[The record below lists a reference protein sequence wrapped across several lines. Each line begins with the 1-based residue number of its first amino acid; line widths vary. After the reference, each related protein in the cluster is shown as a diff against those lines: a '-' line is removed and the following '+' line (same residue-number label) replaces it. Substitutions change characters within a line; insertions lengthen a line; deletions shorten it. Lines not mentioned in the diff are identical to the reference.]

1 MAENNKTPS
10 VVKQELNTATV
21 GLNLDQSI
29 NQIPKGSLTYA
40 LNALMENFDGNSV
53 SYQNEP
59 GNEKCLDFPEDY
71 QLIAKH
77 AIIEKNKHIFFLTN
91 PLTGMSQIGYMDNN
105 NCEYKI
111 LGTSECF
118 GWDVNFPIHKI
129 VHRITNCSTE
139 IYWADNVARRYMDI
153 ENPPYKLSS
162 LSSVCDPIYTD
173 EIDCNKL
180 NLQPNFSIPELKAT
194 DVMSGGELKAGTYQF
209 AVQYSD
215 VNGIGYS
222 SYYSVT
228 NPLPIANPQIT
239 SVNFDYVVGKSIEI
253 EISNLDTRGQWQYFN
268 LAVIKTINAI
278 SSVELVGTYFV
289 DAETKK
295 IIYTGQNSTN
305 INLTINDIFEKYPY
319 YEQAED
325 ITSVQDILVWKGLT
339 SIDRVNYQKIANGI
353 TLQWQSY
360 RIPADETYADEL
372 NAANLRGYLRDE
384 IYPFELVFLLNNG
397 KQTDG
402 FHIPARQAN
411 TSDLTPVPNTNADFI
426 GEPDYYSGSVGYS
439 PYWKIYNTAVI
450 EGTSENYT
458 TDINYKGEYQYG
470 QFAYW
475 ESTERYPCNTDV
487 WGELANKPIRH
498 HKFPDVS
505 ISPIFESA
513 IYSGP
518 NMTMQ
523 KDAIFSLGVR
533 IDTSQIVSLINS
545 SDLTQAQ
552 KESIQGFKIV
562 RGDRSGNKSIVAKGM
577 LRNVGKY
584 AREGTEYYY
593 PNYPYNDL
601 STDPFLLTQSNAYT
615 ANAIEAG
622 NAVCRN
628 FSVTVTEITA
638 PSPFIVEYIDCY
650 TNTLVTKQAT
660 SVGETLNFCCL
671 DFPAPRIISGKGCFE
686 CHTYKIYE
694 IIPVGPFSADFNIY
708 FPTINA
714 LGTCGDPSP
723 YSSVC
728 DYCVNQTAP
737 NDCCTQPPN
746 KTLRGVT
753 GATRVNSLV
762 IPEWVPGGDENYT
775 ITEVGAV
782 GYDICVPKNLD
793 GFTTDD
799 SKYRHVF
806 NSPETSFGQPFLGN
820 VLKIENVI
828 YGAGKAHFVQ
838 VKKNALYKLISKEAQ
853 QDALV
858 SAEAIATI
866 GTFDATVLF
875 AAYQAYLTIY
885 TNGITRRNYAYSF
898 NSIASYDYSAQVD
911 NNIIST
917 SGFTG
922 IKQRPIEIAQYLIP
936 GVQNVGDNFNINN
949 YQRESSVYIKTSD
962 ENKLLSQ
969 TYTTYRICNN
979 NFVVSTQVFSYTDP
993 VLGVQTISIPFNT
1006 CSDVNSFTYPTLT
1019 SGNTTYTVYLL
1030 GTSSI
1035 NTLLDTPPLLFPNES
1050 PSIAA
1055 LGLEE
1060 DSRYVVSEK
1069 DCTKP
1074 EQEDDINVISYYA
1087 SLKNIF
1093 INQWGQ
1099 IYSYD
1104 TIDTGYQRDIVP
1116 YNAPIYET
1124 IFGGDTFISKFAF
1137 KTKIPFFIDNRVGAP
1152 DDSDIYYDELGNV
1165 AYPKYWFSSRSVLS
1179 DVVVNGVTMT
1189 NFLSAKAH
1197 NFDCPNSQTPVTTTG
1212 RTYYDGK
1219 MYLFAYGIPY
1229 FYCESSYNVDLRQ
1242 AFNNKE
1248 GDFFPHVSTGIP
1260 DDWVQESFVSIANDN
1275 TYYYNTTYSKQNKE
1289 NFFSHL
1295 PIDWSQ
1301 DLCLTYFPFRA
1312 IYSDVQNTDVNSRV
1326 NNWLIYRPTS
1336 SFDFPQN
1343 YGKLISLDGIQNK
1356 AVLARFENKS
1366 LLYNTMLTINT
1377 SNPQA
1382 AYIGNDTLFKSAP
1395 PIDFAETDLGYVGTQ
1410 NKFLLKIPQG
1420 QISVDAKRGQIFLIT
1435 GNGAID
1441 ISAAGSGL
1449 HMWFTEHL
1457 PFEILKTYPEI
1468 NIDNN
1473 YTSVGLHGVYDSK
1486 YDRVIITKLD
1496 YAPKVD
1502 GIEFDLID
1510 NKFYIDKVIGTSTI
1524 RTEVYLQDDEYF
1536 CNKGWTLSYNL
1547 NTKTWTSFHSYI
1559 PNWYIAENNFF
1570 YSGINN
1576 CCSTIDAIVATVLP
1590 EPSTTTTTSSST
1602 TTTSSSSTTSTT
1614 TTIYTGCDLEGTA
1627 SNIDCN
1633 LYGEAEEIT
1642 TTTTTTTATPT
1653 TTTTTTGEP
1662 TTTTTSTSSTTTTTT
1677 TIEPTTTTTTSSS
1690 STTTTT
1696 TTEPPEPTTTTTTT
1710 TQYPC
1715 ICYRW
1720 ENPTGGALDITYTVC
1735 EGVEATVSIPSLGV
1749 VTDCV
1754 QSGTTITVDPGIVW
1768 GICGGVAQPCLTE
1781 GDCSACTSPTT
1792 TTTTTT
1798 NLG

>member
-1 MAENNKTPS
+1 MAENNKTQN
-10 VVKQELNTATV
+10 VVKQEVTTATV

-29 NQIPKGSLTYA
+29 NQVPKGSLTYA

-53 SYQNEP
+53 SYQNES

-77 AIIEKNKHIFFLTN
+77 SIIEKNKHIFFLTN
-91 PLTGMSQIGYMDNN
+91 PITGLSQIGYMDNN
-105 NCEYKI
+105 DCQYKI

-139 IYWADNVARRYMDI
+139 IYWADNIARRYMDI

-162 LSSVCDPIYTD
+162 TSSVCNPSYTN

-180 NLQPNFSIPELKAT
+180 NLQPNFSIPELKTT
-194 DVMSGGELKAGTYQF
+194 DVTSGGELKAGTYQF
-209 AVQYSD
+209 AIQYSD
-215 VNGIGYS
+215 VNGVGYS

-253 EISNLDTRGQWQYFN
+253 EISNLDPRGQWQYFN

-278 SSVELVGTYFV
+278 TSVELVGTYFV

-295 IIYTGQNSTN
+295 IIYTGQNSTS

-339 SIDRVNYQKIANGI
+339 SIDRINYQKIANGI

-372 NAANLRGYLRDE
+372 NAAMLKGYLRDE
-384 IYPFELVFLLNNG
+384 IYPFELVLLLNNG

-411 TSDLTPVPNTNADFI
+411 TSDLIGVPNTNADFI
-426 GEPDYYSGSVGYS
+426 GEPDYYSGNVGYS
-439 PYWKIYNTAVI
+439 PYWKIYNTATI
-450 EGTSENYT
+450 EGIAPDYS
-458 TDINYKGEYQYG
+458 TDPNYKGEYQYG

-475 ESTERYPCNTDV
+475 ESTERYPCNTDI

-518 NMTMQ
+518 SMTMQ
-523 KDAIFSLGVR
+523 KDAVYALGVR

-562 RGDRSGNKSIVAKGM
+562 RGDRSGNKSIVAKGI

-584 AREGTEYYY
+584 TRENTPYYY

-601 STDPFLLTQSNAYT
+601 KQDPFLLENNNAYT
-615 ANAIEAG
+615 SDVNINPALACTRFKITITSVEPG
-622 NAVCRN
+622 TPV
-628 FSVTVTEITA
+628 FSAQYT
-638 PSPFIVEYIDCY
+638 DCY
-650 TNTLVTKQAT
+650 TNEIAT
-660 SVGETLNFCCL
+660 ITGTHVDEVLYVCSLTTTPPVVIKGSATFE
-671 DFPAPRIISGKGCFE
+671 IIS
-686 CHTYKIYE
+686 
-694 IIPVGPFSADFNIY
+694 D
-708 FPTINA
+708 PT
-714 LGTCGDPSP
+714 
-723 YSSVC
+723 
-728 DYCVNQTAP
+728 
-737 NDCCTQPPN
+737 
-746 KTLRGVT
+746 
-753 GATRVNSLV
+753 
-762 IPEWVPGGDENYT
+762 
-775 ITEVGAV
+775 
-782 GYDICVPKNLD
+782 ICVPKDLN
-793 GFTTDD
+793 GFNTED
-799 SKYRHVF
+799 SKYRHIF
-806 NSPETSFGQPFLGN
+806 NSPDTSFGQPFLGN
-820 VLKIENVI
+820 ILKLENVI
-828 YGAGKAHFVQ
+828 YGAGKSHFVQ
-838 VKKNALYKLISKEAQ
+838 VKKNALYKLISNEAQ
-853 QDALV
+853 EDALA
-858 SAEAIATI
+858 SAESIATI

-898 NSIASYDYSAQVD
+898 NSIASYDYSVPVD
-911 NNIIST
+911 NNVIST
-917 SGFTG
+917 NGFTG
-922 IKQRPIEIAQYLIP
+922 IKQRPIEISQYLIP
-936 GVQNVGDNFNINN
+936 GVQNVGDNYNINN
-949 YQRESSVYIKTSD
+949 YQRESSVYIKTTD
-962 ENKLLSQ
+962 ETKLLSQ

-979 NFVVSTQVFSYTDP
+979 NFVVNTQVFSYTDP
-993 VLGVQTISIPFNT
+993 TLGAQTISIPFNT
-1006 CSDVNSFTYPTLT
+1006 CSDINSFTYPVLI
-1019 SGNTTYTVYLL
+1019 SGNATYTIYSL
-1030 GTSSI
+1030 GVFSLD
-1035 NTLLDTPPLLFPNES
+1035 TLLSVPPLLFPS
-1050 PSIAA
+1050 DTPYITT
-1055 LGLEE
+1055 LGLKE
-1060 DSRYVVSEK
+1060 DSRYVISEK

-1074 EQEDDINVISYYA
+1074 EQEEAINVISYYA

-1116 YNAPIYET
+1116 YDAPIYET

-1179 DVVVNGVTMT
+1179 DVVVNGVTMK

-1197 NFDCPNSQTPVTTTG
+1197 NFDCPNSQTPATSPG

-1219 MYLFAYGIPY
+1219 MYLFAYGVPY

-1260 DDWVQESFVSIANDN
+1260 DDWVQESYVSIANDN

-1295 PIDWSQ
+1295 PLDWTK

-1326 NNWLIYRPTS
+1326 NNWLIYRPIS

-1420 QISVDAKRGQIFLIT
+1420 QISVDAKRGQVFLIS
-1435 GNGAID
+1435 GNTAID
-1441 ISAAGSGL
+1441 LSAPGSGM
-1449 HMWFTEHL
+1449 HMWLTEHL
-1457 PFEILKTYPEI
+1457 PFEILRFYPDI

-1473 YTSVGLHGVYDSK
+1473 YYSIGLHGVYDSK

-1496 YAPKVD
+1496 YTPKD
-1502 GIEFDLID
+1502 NNILFDSD
-1510 NKFYIDKVIGTSTI
+1510 SNTFYI
-1524 RTEVYLQDDEYF
+1524 EVSKGESIIKEEVFLQDEDYF
-1536 CNKGWTLSYNL
+1536 CNKSWTLSYNL
-1547 NTKTWTSFHSYI
+1547 SSKTWTSFHSYI

-1570 YSGINN
+1570 YSGMNN
-1576 CCSTIDAIVATVLP
+1576 CCSTIEAIVATVLP
-1590 EPSTTTTTSSST
+1590 QPSTTTTSSTST

-1614 TTIYTGCDLEGTA
+1614 TTLYTGCNLDGVA
-1627 SNIDCN
+1627 VAINCN
-1633 LYGEAEEIT
+1633 LYGVAEEIT
-1642 TTTTTTTATPT
+1642 TTTTTTTIAPTTTTTTTELTTTTTTTTAAPT

-1662 TTTTTSTSSTTTTTT
+1662 TTTTTTSSSS
-1677 TIEPTTTTTTSSS
+1677 TTTTTSSS

-1715 ICYRW
+1715 ICYRF
-1720 ENPTGGALDITYTVC
+1720 ENPTETALDITYSVC
-1735 EGVEATVSIPSLGV
+1735 EGGQVTVSVPAFTV
-1749 VTDCV
+1749 VTECA
-1754 QSGTTITVDPGIVW
+1754 QSGALITVDPGIIW

-1798 NLG
+1798 SIG